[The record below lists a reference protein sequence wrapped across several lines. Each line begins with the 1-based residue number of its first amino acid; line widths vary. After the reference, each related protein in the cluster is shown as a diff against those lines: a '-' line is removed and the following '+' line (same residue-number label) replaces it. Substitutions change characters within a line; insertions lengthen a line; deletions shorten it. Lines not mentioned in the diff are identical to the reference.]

1 MSEQELDDLV
11 EYIISLL
18 DESHDWWGSS
28 PTIVVCRS
36 DSTLNHYILWLYPK
50 FGTS

>member
-18 DESHDWWGSS
+18 DESIVEYIISLLDESHD
-28 PTIVVCRS
+28 
-36 DSTLNHYILWLYPK
+36 
-50 FGTS
+50 